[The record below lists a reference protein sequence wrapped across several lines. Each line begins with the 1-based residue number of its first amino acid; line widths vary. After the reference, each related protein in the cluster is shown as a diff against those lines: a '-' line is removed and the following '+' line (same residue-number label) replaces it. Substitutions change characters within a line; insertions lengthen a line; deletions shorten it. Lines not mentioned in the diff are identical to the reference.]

1 MDESIEQLK
10 HQREMMKGMMEDTL
24 DRKLKF
30 LKYEYKRISYK
41 MDETLFYLLE
51 RIQEI
56 DKGPDPISFINA
68 LKMTEL
74 TDKAGNAA
82 LDANKH

>member
-1 MDESIEQLK
+1 
-10 HQREMMKGMMEDTL
+10 MKGMMEDTL

-56 DKGPDPISFINA
+56 DKGADPITFINA
-68 LKMTEL
+68 LKMTQL
-74 TDKAGNAA
+74 VDKTGNKA
-82 LDANKH
+82 LDANKQ